1 MDIYDDLERFKQQIQ
16 QNTHFQQFESSRGH
30 EMTKAHYAIFNQ
42 LDEHYFAQAQ
52 DCAHLSHLNGND
64 AEHSPSFDANL
75 ITNRVTEKT
84 SEASIFDSVSKISSK
99 QSLERLLHSAGLSQ
113 ERESTLVMAGNE

>member
-16 QNTHFQQFESSRGH
+16 QNTHFQQFEPSRGH
-30 EMTKAHYAIFNQ
+30 EMAITHYAIFNQ
-42 LDEHYFAQAQ
+42 LDDHFSAQALNH
-52 DCAHLSHLNGND
+52 AHLDHMNGLD
-64 AEHSPSFDANL
+64 AERATSFDANL

-113 ERESTLVMAGNE
+113 ERESTFVLAGNE

>member
-16 QNTHFQQFESSRGH
+16 QNTHFQQFELSRGY
-30 EMTKAHYAIFNQ
+30 EMAKAHYAIFNQ
-42 LDEHYFAQAQ
+42 LDERFSAQAQ
-52 DCAHLSHLNGND
+52 DCAHLDHLNGID
-64 AEHSPSFDANL
+64 AEHLTSFDASL

-99 QSLERLLHSAGLSQ
+99 QSLERLLHSAGLTP
-113 ERESTLVMAGNE
+113 ERESTFVIAGNE